1 MMLLY
6 HHYCY
11 LPNMGGN
18 KIILGVFYV
27 HYPILLRPDHSLL
40 EKEFRQLWKLF
51 NHIHCSRITI
61 HPHWLE
67 FSMMVTLDDIET
79 KRFNR

>member
-1 MMLLY
+1 
-6 HHYCY
+6 
-11 LPNMGGN
+11 MGGN

-40 EKEFRQLWKLF
+40 EKEFHQLWKLF

-67 FSMMVTLDDIET
+67 FSMMVTLDDIQT
-79 KRFNR
+79 KHFNRRVSTDD